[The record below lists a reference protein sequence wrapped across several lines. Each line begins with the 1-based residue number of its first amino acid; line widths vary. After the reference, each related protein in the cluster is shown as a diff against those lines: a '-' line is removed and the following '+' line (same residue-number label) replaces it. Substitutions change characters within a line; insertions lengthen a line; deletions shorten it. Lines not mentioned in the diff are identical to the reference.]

1 MADLQICKT
10 CGVQHSSASVEELK
24 NECPICLDP
33 RQYVPPTGQAW
44 ITLNELRNDRR
55 HKNIFHPMDTDQTST
70 ANLIAI
76 RTEPQVAI
84 GQSAFLV
91 RTPEG
96 NVLWDCITYLDDET
110 VEAIKGLGGLKA
122 IAISHPHF
130 FSTHVEYAL
139 TRSSLIQMG
148 ESIQLSRL
156 HFCRGATMAHEK
168 GRRNSTMLVRTQAAH
183 YPTNHNL

>member
-10 CGVQHSSASVEELK
+10 CGTQYSTPSIQTLENK
-24 NECPICLDP
+24 CPICLDP

-44 ITLNELRNDRR
+44 LTLSTLRSEKA
-55 HKNIFHPMDTDQTST
+55 HKNIFHPLDTAETST

-84 GQSAFLV
+84 GQSAYLV

-96 NVLWDCITYLDDET
+96 NVLWDCISYLDDET
-110 VEAIKGLGGLKA
+110 VEAVKGLGGVKA

-130 FSTHVEYAL
+130 FSTHVEYAP
-139 TRSSLIQMG
+139 
-148 ESIQLSRL
+148 
-156 HFCRGATMAHEK
+156 
-168 GRRNSTMLVRTQAAH
+168 LVGGSD
-183 YPTNHNL
+183 